1 MSKDGL
7 NWTTLVDHQEDNRL
21 TEPGSTAT
29 WRINVDRDSEESK
42 AGWRHIRLQQ
52 NGKNSSGQTHYLS
65 LSGMEIYGTVLDVC
79 DDLGKGDAQC
89 CCIKKITAID
99 SGHKIRGQLAFSSSQ
114 RSRSKSASA
123 EASTKGSNLETHGDW
138 SQSRKRIGLE
148 ME

>member
-79 DDLGKGDAQC
+79 DDLGKGAVAFKIYGLRFMPQNKRATC
-89 CCIKKITAID
+89 FFQLSKKPKQICV
-99 SGHKIRGQLAFSSSQ
+99 GRGV
-114 RSRSKSASA
+114 
-123 EASTKGSNLETHGDW
+123 N
-138 SQSRKRIGLE
+138 
-148 ME
+148 